1 MTNDSAMKT
10 FTVAFTLCIFCSF
23 MVSSAAILLKPR
35 QTMNRELDIKK
46 NILIA
51 GGLGGK
57 NGIGKDDIEE
67 AFHRIEA
74 VIVDLKTGD
83 LAEGIDPDDFDM
95 NKAIQDPD
103 ARYAIPPG
111 KDTARIRVRA
121 KYARVYLVKESGRSR
136 QAQEPGGT
144 GKDPGSPATE
154 KWQVPEDLIQIIL
167 PVYGK
172 GLWSTLYGFLALDK
186 DTRTVRGLIFYQH
199 GETPG
204 LGGEVDN
211 PKWRAQWRGK
221 VVFDGNW
228 QPKIRLIRGGV
239 NPSGIDAIHQ
249 VDALSGATMTSRGVE
264 SLLHYW
270 LGENGYG
277 PFLDKV
283 RDRVNS
289 PGGGT

>member
-1 MTNDSAMKT
+1 MKT
-10 FTVAFTLCIFCSF
+10 FAVAFTLCITCSLL
-23 MVSSAAILLKPR
+23 VSSAAILLKPR
-35 QTMNRELDIKK
+35 QAMNRELDIRK

-51 GGLGGK
+51 SGLGEA
-57 NGIGKDDIEE
+57 KDLGREDIQE

-74 VIVDLKTGD
+74 VIVDLETGD
-83 LAEGIDPDDFDM
+83 LVEDIDPDDFDM
-95 NKAIQDPD
+95 NKAIQDPA
-103 ARYAIPPG
+103 ARYVIPAVE
-111 KDTARIRVRA
+111 DTARIGVRA
-121 KYARVYLVKESGRSR
+121 RYARVYLVKESGGAR
-136 QAQEPGGT
+136 QAQAPDETGGDQGSLPA
-144 GKDPGSPATE
+144 GKR
-154 KWQVPEDLIQIIL
+154 QVPEDLVQIIL
-167 PVYGK
+167 PVHGK

-204 LGGEVDN
+204 MGGEVDN
-211 PKWRAQWRGK
+211 PKWRAQWQGK
-221 VVFDGNW
+221 VVYDGSW
-228 QPKIRLIRGGV
+228 QPKIRLVKGGV
-239 NPSGIDAIHQ
+239 SPAGIDAIHQ

-283 RDRVNS
+283 RDRVNG